1 MTASLIH
8 GLSLAAEIREQI
20 RSVIASWPAA
30 RQRPGLVVVQVGED
44 PASAVYVGNKIKA
57 CEAVGIRSQ
66 HRVFT
71 ADCSTQSL
79 LAAIHELNRDP
90 EVHGIL
96 VQLPLPASID
106 PRSILQAI
114 DPRKDV
120 DGFHPLNAG
129 ALFAGTPRLVPCTPA
144 GVMRLLANTG
154 VAIRGAEAVVVGAS
168 NIVGKPMAML
178 LLAAGATVTLCNS
191 KTRDLAAHCH
201 RADILIAA
209 LGKPQYIR
217 GSMIKPGA
225 VVIDV
230 GIHRAVSGQLLG
242 DVHLES
248 VCEIASWVTPVPG
261 GVGPMTIAML
271 LANTLKAAEDT
282 LP

>member
-1 MTASLIH
+1 MTALLID
-8 GLSLAAEIREQI
+8 GLTLAAEIREEI
-20 RSVIASWPAA
+20 RSAIASRRAE
-30 RQRPGLVVVQVGED
+30 RQRPCLAVVQVGED

-66 HRVFT
+66 HRALT
-71 ADCSTQSL
+71 SDCSTQSL
-79 LAAIHELNRDP
+79 LATISELNRAPD
-90 EVHGIL
+90 VHGIL

-106 PRSILQAI
+106 SRSILQAI

-129 ALFAGTPRLVPCTPA
+129 ALFTGNPGFVPCTPA
-144 GVMRLLANTG
+144 GVMRLLAQTG
-154 VAIRGAEAVVVGAS
+154 IAIRGAEAVVVGAS

-201 RADILIAA
+201 RAEIVIAA
-209 LGKPQYIR
+209 LGKPQFIQ

-230 GIHRAVSGQLLG
+230 GIHRAMSGRLVG
-242 DVHLES
+242 DVHFES
-248 VCEIASWVTPVPG
+248 VREIASWITPVPG

-271 LANTLKAAEDT
+271 LANTLKAAEDA

>member
-66 HRVFT
+66 HRMFA

-129 ALFAGTPRLVPCTPA
+129 ALFVGTPRLVPCTPA
-144 GVMRLLANTG
+144 G
-154 VAIRGAEAVVVGAS
+154 
-168 NIVGKPMAML
+168 
-178 LLAAGATVTLCNS
+178 
-191 KTRDLAAHCH
+191 
-201 RADILIAA
+201 
-209 LGKPQYIR
+209 
-217 GSMIKPGA
+217 
-225 VVIDV
+225 
-230 GIHRAVSGQLLG
+230 
-242 DVHLES
+242 
-248 VCEIASWVTPVPG
+248 
-261 GVGPMTIAML
+261 
-271 LANTLKAAEDT
+271 
-282 LP
+282 